1 VRMKN
6 IYWFM
11 TKNLLHSFDS
21 DAPESFQGGTV
32 FFPVLEDKGQDIIEQ
47 NNICV
52 LKKYN
57 QSLTESSNSSKL
69 IHDSFDFQEVSVQEK
84 FKIDDEK
91 LGIQGFTY
99 HQQMQSFFL
108 DKDNKEEQISQTTSS
123 EIFNNHDQKD
133 DFAVGYDQSIEEK
146 VVFQKH
152 HATIITYQ
160 EDIIINDDIKDIFV
174 SNSSK
179 ELAVHEEHE
188 QFKES
193 VFGVH

>member
-1 VRMKN
+1 
-6 IYWFM
+6 
-11 TKNLLHSFDS
+11 
-21 DAPESFQGGTV
+21 
-32 FFPVLEDKGQDIIEQ
+32 
-47 NNICV
+47 V

-57 QSLTESSNSSKL
+57 QSLTESSNSNKP
-69 IHDSFDFQEVSVQEK
+69 IHDSFDFQEVSVKEK
-84 FKIDDEK
+84 FKIYDEK

-108 DKDNKEEQISQTTSS
+108 DKDNKEEQFSQTTSS

-133 DFAVGYDQSIEEK
+133 DFVVGYDQSIEEK

-152 HATIITYQ
+152 LATIITYQ
-160 EDIIINDDIKDIFV
+160 EDIIKDIFV

-193 VFGVH
+193 VFGRSLELKLFQDNDEDCVYACNDQRMLSYIFQDPVVDWIKYFSFQS